1 MLFNSWSFLLF
12 FPLVLGTY
20 WALPHRW
27 RWAWLLAASCVF
39 YMAFV
44 PAYVLILFAVI
55 GIDYAAGR
63 LIARSEGATR
73 RRWLL
78 LSVAANLAMLGFFKY
93 FNFFADNARALADL
107 IGWNLPLPVLQ
118 ILLPIGL
125 SFHVFQSLSYTI
137 EVYRGHQAPE
147 RHLGIYALYVMFW
160 PQLVAG
166 PIERPQNLLPQF
178 HAEQRFDPERL
189 AAGLRLMG
197 WGFFKKVVIADH
209 IAILTER
216 IFAWPF
222 AYGGLT
228 LVLAAVLFAFQI
240 YCDFSGYSD
249 IARGAARTLGIDLM
263 VNFRRPY
270 FARSIQEFWTRWHI
284 SLSTWFR
291 DYVYIPLGGN
301 RVGKARWSLNL
312 LIVFLV
318 SGLWHGANWTY
329 VAWGGLHGLYLLAG
343 IWTKGLRERAYALS
357 GLTRHPAL
365 LAGLQGLTV
374 FGLVTVAWICFRAP
388 SLGHAKHMLTH
399 LHSGLWAQLT
409 TQEGLLA
416 ALSPFGD
423 SPRRLAFVLVAI
435 GLLLIG
441 ETLEA
446 RGSVMA
452 RLATWPRPLRWA
464 AYQAGIAVIVLS
476 GAYDSRTF
484 IYFQF

>member
-178 HAEQRFDPERL
+178 HAEQRFEASRTS
-189 AAGLRLMG
+189 AGLRLML
-197 WGFFKKVVIADH
+197 WGFFKKVVIADRL
-209 IAILTER
+209 ALLVNPV
-216 IFAWPF
+216 FAQP
-222 AYGGLT
+222 AEYGGLT

-249 IARGAARTLGIDLM
+249 IARGAARTLGIELM
-263 VNFRRPY
+263 LNFNRPY
-270 FARSIQEFWTRWHI
+270 FACNISDFWRRWHI
-284 SLSTWFR
+284 SLSTWFN
-291 DYVYIPLGGN
+291 DYVYMPLAFALKERGRAG
-301 RVGKARWSLNL
+301 VALAA
-312 LIVFLV
+312 VTTFFL
-318 SGLWHGANWTY
+318 SGLWHGANWTFI
-329 VAWGGLHGLYLLAG
+329 VWGLLHGAAISWEAVTRKRRRAWAARVPKPLWSAGSWAVTFGFVCLGYIFFRSASLADAGTFLARIPDGLASQLQSYQGFRGAFLALDPQLVQLPLACVG
-343 IWTKGLRERAYALS
+343 IA
-357 GLTRHPAL
+357 AL
-365 LAGLQGLTV
+365 LAGD
-374 FGLVTVAWICFRAP
+374 AWQARADV
-388 SLGHAKHMLTH
+388 SAFI
-399 LHSGLWAQLT
+399 ARR
-409 TQEGLLA
+409 
-416 ALSPFGD
+416 
-423 SPRRLAFVLVAI
+423 PRWVRWCAYGA
-435 GLLLIG
+435 LLLVIG
-441 ETLEA
+441 FFGVFEEVA
-446 RGSVMA
+446 
-452 RLATWPRPLRWA
+452 
-464 AYQAGIAVIVLS
+464 
-476 GAYDSRTF
+476 F

>member
-1 MLFNSWSFLLF
+1 MLFNSWQFALF
-12 FPLVLGTY
+12 FPLVILGY
-20 WALPHRW
+20 FALPHRW

-178 HAEQRFDPERL
+178 HAEQRFDPERV
-189 AAGLRLMG
+189 ARGLRRML
-197 WGFFKKVVIADH
+197 WGLFKKVVIADRL
-209 IAILTER
+209 ALVVNLV
-216 IFAWPF
+216 FANPSDYTGF
-222 AYGGLT
+222 Q
-228 LVLAAVLFAFQI
+228 LAAATLFFAFQI
-240 YCDFSGYSD
+240 YCDFSGYCD
-249 IARGAARTLGIDLM
+249 IALGAAEVMGFKLM
-263 VNFRRPY
+263 ENFDRPY
-270 FARSIQEFWTRWHI
+270 SARSVTEFWRRWHI

-291 DYVYIPLGGN
+291 DYVYIPLGGSWAIEP
-301 RVGKARWSLNL
+301 RVAFNL
-312 LIVFLV
+312 LVVFLV
-318 SGLWHGANWTY
+318 SCLWHGANWTFI
-329 VAWGGLHGLYLLAG
+329 VWGALHGGVMVVERLARRLLPPGPPRWPRLAG
-343 IWTKGLRERAYALS
+343 ALQLMATFSVVCLAWIFFRAVSLQDGWYIASHLLDGIVGQTSTQAAFVGTFRALDLRNVLL
-357 GLTRHPAL
+357 G
-365 LAGLQGLTV
+365 LAG
-374 FGLVTVAWICFRAP
+374 
-388 SLGHAKHMLTH
+388 
-399 LHSGLWAQLT
+399 
-409 TQEGLLA
+409 
-416 ALSPFGD
+416 
-423 SPRRLAFVLVAI
+423 I
-435 GLLLIG
+435 GLLLLAEG
-441 ETLEA
+441 ALPP
-446 RGSVMA
+446 RGLPPA
-452 RLATWPRPLRWA
+452 RPLW
-464 AYQAGIAVIVLS
+464 LS
-476 GAYDSRTF
+476 WPLCYGLMLALVVYGVYDDRAF